1 MVGATGLNLWPLPRR
16 GCALAARSRGVR
28 LVDEAPQ
35 TFGQPV
41 IAPRLAAV
49 AVIGDNQAMEI
60 KVKPV
65 LDRPQ
70 STLAT
75 SLLARA
81 SAAPSRLVQSPIA
94 TSLCGIWHE

>member
-1 MVGATGLNLWPLPRR
+1 MASAASRR
-16 GCALAARSRGVR
+16 CFSRAIARRAARRRSSADLRT
-28 LVDEAPQ
+28 A
-35 TFGQPV
+35 V